1 MGVDMRAAASASLR
15 VLLSTAAVAFSLV
28 ATPLAAFEYPLQ
40 GERQELVGELY
51 TVTADYEDTFAAVG
65 SEHGFG
71 YLELLAAN
79 PGMDPWL
86 PGEDA
91 KILMPGLH
99 VLPDVPRAGIVIN
112 LPEYRLYYYPAE
124 GGKVLTY
131 PVGIGRQGWSSPIG
145 ETRVLRKEAN
155 PAWYPPQSIREEHAA
170 AGDPLPAV
178 VPPGP
183 DNPMG
188 PFKMNLAMSGY
199 VIHGTNKNFGIGM
212 RVSHGCFRMRNED
225 ITSLFPQIPVNTPV
239 RIVNQPFKLALDG
252 RGDLYLEAHTPLDE
266 HGMPSTLD
274 RQAAVQ
280 TLLDQRADIVSGVV
294 LDWQAIRDVVFA
306 EAGIPE
312 RVGTAKQTYSP
323 AEGVREYW

>member
-1 MGVDMRAAASASLR
+1 MRNAKHLSGCTCGRGLI
-15 VLLSTAAVAFSLV
+15 VLLAFI
-28 ATPLAAFEYPLQ
+28 AWPLAAFEYPLQ
-40 GERQELVGELY
+40 GEGQELVGEVY
-51 TVTADYEDTFAAVG
+51 TVTASYEDTFAQLG
-65 SEHGFG
+65 GEHGFG
-71 YLELLAAN
+71 YLEMIAAN
-79 PGMDPWL
+79 PALDPWL
-86 PGEDA
+86 PGEGEEVR
-91 KILMPGLH
+91 MPGLH
-99 VLPDVPRAGIVIN
+99 VLPDVARGGIVIN
-112 LPEYRLYYYPAE
+112 LPEYRLYYYPPE

-155 PAWYPPQSIREEHAA
+155 PSWYPPQSIREEHAA
-170 AGDPLPAV
+170 QGDILPAV

-199 VIHGTNKNFGIGM
+199 VIHGTNRNFGIGM

-239 RIVNQPFKLALDG
+239 RIVNQPFKLG
-252 RGDLYLEAHTPLDE
+252 RDANGDLYLEVHTPLDE

-280 TLLDQRADIVSGVV
+280 QLLEQRSDVV
-294 LDWQAIRDVVFA
+294 DAVHLDWQAIRDAVFA
-306 EAGIPE
+306 EEGIPVLIGSSRDRLPQGE
-312 RVGTAKQTYSP
+312 EPVRVF
-323 AEGVREYW
+323 W

>member
-1 MGVDMRAAASASLR
+1 MHTALFACGSLINRGIVAALA
-15 VLLSTAAVAFSLV
+15 LV
-28 ATPLAAFEYPLQ
+28 AWPLAAFEHPLRD
-40 GERQELVGELY
+40 ETQELVGELY
-51 TVTADYEDTFAAVG
+51 TVTADYDDTFAELG

-71 YLELLAAN
+71 YLEMIAAN
-79 PGMDPWL
+79 PALDPWL
-86 PGEDA
+86 PGEGA
-91 KILMPGLH
+91 EIRMPGLH
-99 VLPDVPRAGIVIN
+99 VLPDVQRSGIVIN
-112 LPEYRLYYYPAE
+112 LPEYRLYYYPPE
-124 GGKVLTY
+124 GGKVLTF

-155 PAWYPPQSIREEHAA
+155 PSWYPPQSIREEHAA
-170 AGDPLPAV
+170 EDDFLPSV

-199 VIHGTNKNFGIGM
+199 VIHGTNKKFGIGM

-225 ITSLFPQIPVNTPV
+225 ITRLFPQIPVNTPV
-239 RIVNQPFKLALDG
+239 RIVNQPFKLGLDASG
-252 RGDLYLEAHTPLDE
+252 NLYLEVHTPLDE

-280 TLLDQRADIVSGVV
+280 ELLEQRNDEVAGVH

-306 EAGIPE
+306 EEGIPVLIG
-312 RVGTAKQTYSP
+312 RAKQHQP
-323 AEGVREYW
+323 GVDQVRVYW

>member
-1 MGVDMRAAASASLR
+1 MAPEMQRLIPSIRRALIPVAAWAF
-15 VLLSTAAVAFSLV
+15 AVV
-28 ATPLAAFEYPLQ
+28 TPATAFEHPLQ
-40 GERQELVGELY
+40 SEGQELVGELY
-51 TVTADYEDTFAAVG
+51 TVTADYEDTFAELGGA
-65 SEHGFG
+65 HGFG
-71 YLELLAAN
+71 YLEMLAAN
-79 PGMDPWL
+79 PTMDPWL
-86 PGEDA
+86 PGAGAEVV
-91 KILMPGLH
+91 MPGLH
-99 VLPDVPRAGIVIN
+99 VLPDAPRTGIVIN
-112 LPEYRLYYYPAE
+112 LPEYRLYYYPPE
-124 GGKVLTY
+124 GNRVLTY

-225 ITSLFPQIPVNTPV
+225 ITSLFPQIPLNTPV
-239 RIVNQPFKLALDG
+239 RIINQPFKLALDAN
-252 RGDLYLEAHTPLDE
+252 GDLFLEAHTPLDE

-280 TLLDQRADIVSGVV
+280 ALLEQRADVVAGVV
-294 LDWQAIRDVVFA
+294 LDWQAIRDVAFA
-306 EAGIPE
+306 EEGIP
-312 RVGTAKQTYSP
+312 RRIGTAKVSQASG
-323 AEGVREYW
+323 EEVRVYW